1 MTDKGWLSIEKNV
14 IKGDKM
20 LYYNYQKLF
29 SFSKNWFFWVSIRNF
44 PFDRKLVFSSEREKD
59 WFRLFEK

>member
-29 SFSKNWFFWVSIRNF
+29 SFSKNCFFWVSIRNF

-59 WFRLFEK
+59 WFRLFDK